1 MHARVVTPAWA
12 IAENNKVYHD
22 TNLGSWLLKSGVWIQ
37 SHMQE
42 EKKARHL
49 PINERSKTAMN
60 AASGTCVRLD
70 RNIARLEITM
80 TQAYVL

>member
-22 TNLGSWLLKSGVWIQ
+22 TNLGSWLLKSGVWTQ

-42 EKKARHL
+42 EKKLAISQSMREAR
-49 PINERSKTAMN
+49 R
-60 AASGTCVRLD
+60 
-70 RNIARLEITM
+70 
-80 TQAYVL
+80 